1 LPMKNDAG
9 LCASSFFIHASGDFR
24 RGHNQAKTT
33 LQHKERLKM
42 SKKEYSDIISKSED
56 GIAFL
61 TINRPQKMNS
71 MTTGTLTEL
80 RQAIVQADAD
90 QDIRVIILRGSG
102 ERAFSAGFDIVN
114 VPDMS
119 VAESRR
125 LHIRNSVFSKALM
138 EIDKPVIAAVNG
150 MALGAGFEIS
160 LLCDLTV
167 AAESA
172 TFGMPELAIGAYPG
186 TIAPTLL
193 WHLVGIKKARELLLT
208 GRRISA
214 AEAGRLGL
222 VNEVVPDKKLMERAI
237 QLAEE
242 LKAMAPLPMTMYK
255 AKTNSMLRVL
265 LEEEM
270 SQFVEMQALVFD
282 SSDFREGLSA
292 LKEKRKPV
300 FRGQ

>member
-1 LPMKNDAG
+1 MLVFSAG
-9 LCASSFFIHASGDFR
+9 SFFIHYIMVIGQSSEKLTVWGYNNRPDVT
-24 RGHNQAKTT
+24 RGID
-33 LQHKERLKM
+33 M
-42 SKKEYSDIISKSED
+42 STAQYNDIISKSED

-80 RQAIVQADAD
+80 RQAVMEADAD
-90 QDIRVIILRGSG
+90 EDIRVIVLTGSG

-114 VPDMS
+114 VPDIT

-125 LHIRNSVFSKALM
+125 LHIRNSVFTKALM
-138 EIDKPVIAAVNG
+138 EIGTPIIAAVNG
-150 MALGAGFEIS
+150 MALGAAFEIS

-208 GRRISA
+208 GRRIDA
-214 AEAGRLGL
+214 AEAAALGL
-222 VNEVVPDKKLMERAI
+222 VNEVVPDTKLTERTLK
-237 QLAEE
+237 LAEE

-270 SQFVEMQALVFD
+270 SQFVEMQTLVFD
-282 SSDFREGLSA
+282 STDFREGLNA

-300 FRGQ
+300 FRGR

>member
-1 LPMKNDAG
+1 
-9 LCASSFFIHASGDFR
+9 
-24 RGHNQAKTT
+24 
-33 LQHKERLKM
+33 
-42 SKKEYSDIISKSED
+42 
-56 GIAFL
+56 
-61 TINRPQKMNS
+61 
-71 MTTGTLTEL
+71 
-80 RQAIVQADAD
+80 
-90 QDIRVIILRGSG
+90 
-102 ERAFSAGFDIVN
+102 
-114 VPDMS
+114 
-119 VAESRR
+119 
-125 LHIRNSVFSKALM
+125 
-138 EIDKPVIAAVNG
+138 
-150 MALGAGFEIS
+150 
-160 LLCDLTV
+160 
-167 AAESA
+167 
-172 TFGMPELAIGAYPG
+172 MPELAIGAYPG

-214 AEAGRLGL
+214 DEADRLGL

-237 QLAEE
+237 RLAEE